1 MIIYYFKTNLSHHQV
16 HKCRINVHVVEWH
29 FIFESLFTL
38 SNRLQFTLSLHHFLA
53 NFLKKDS
60 IHLSFSPQHCRDV
73 TYLSWNLKGLI
84 VKTVKMAWYLNVK
97 TIISVCQMI
106 IHTFCCYR
114 FSIKWNGKVRNY
126 FFEISKVLNLLGD
139 DFVSDLFHM

>member
-1 MIIYYFKTNLSHHQV
+1 MIYYFNTNLTHHQV
-16 HKCRINVHVVEWH
+16 HKCRIKNQVVEWL
-29 FIFESLFTL
+29 FTFESQSFCQIGFNIFVIFSSTL
-38 SNRLQFTLSLHHFLA
+38 LGRYL
-53 NFLKKDS
+53 FLK
-60 IHLSFSPQHCRDV
+60 
-73 TYLSWNLKGLI
+73 LKGLI